1 MTFVTTVAA
10 NLLFLVVSGFYL
22 SWRATRLDR
31 LHHRVETA
39 RAALDAALL
48 RRAAAVLDLT
58 ASGALRPGEARALAE
73 SANRARRAGDD
84 ERELAE
90 SALSAALRDVLE
102 HTDTPSGAAPD
113 PRLDEVLIAAR
124 GVHLARVFHNDAVS
138 DTRRARRSRL
148 VRLLRLA
155 GTAAL
160 PDYFEMDDRAPGTAL
175 PQGGTAAR

>member
-1 MTFVTTVAA
+1 MTTVAA
-10 NLLFLVVSGFYL
+10 ALLFLVLLGFYL

-48 RRAAAVLDLT
+48 RRAAAVLDLI
-58 ASGALRPGEARALAE
+58 ASGVLRPGEARALAE
-73 SANRARRAGDD
+73 SANRARRAGGG

-90 SALSAALRDVLE
+90 SALSAALRDVLG
-102 HTDTPSGAAPD
+102 HTDTPSWGAASD
-113 PRLDEVLIAAR
+113 PRLEEVLVAAR

-155 GTAAL
+155 GTAPL

>member
-1 MTFVTTVAA
+1 MAA
-10 NLLFLVVSGFYL
+10 ILLVLVLVGFYL

-48 RRAAAVLDLT
+48 RRAAAVLDLA
-58 ASGALRPGEARALAE
+58 ASGHLTPEASAGLSE
-73 SANRARRAGDD
+73 SANRARRADD
-84 ERELAE
+84 HRELAE
-90 SALSAALRDVLE
+90 SALSVTLRETLDARADL
-102 HTDTPSGAAPD
+102 TTAPE
-113 PRLDEVLIAAR
+113 LQEVRVAAR
-124 GVHLARVFHNDAVS
+124 GVHLARVFHNDAVG

-160 PDYFEMDDRAPGTAL
+160 PEFFEMDDQAPG
-175 PQGGTAAR
+175 AAAPGSR